1 MYISFFYSPQAAFSA
16 PCSSVQTRR
25 NVSDLKSVL
34 AEKIPEKQEEVKAFR
49 KQHGNTKVGEI
60 TVDMVR
66 NNLATY
72 VVLIISYII
81 TICSY
86 LKNRGHAK
94 VIAILMHFYWALATL
109 CHALEKCQQR
119 KSRNCI

>member
-1 MYISFFYSPQAAFSA
+1 MKNQNVHIFFYSPQAAAFTP

-66 NNLATY
+66 NNFFKYLRNRDL
-72 VVLIISYII
+72 LIP
-81 TICSY
+81 
-86 LKNRGHAK
+86 KK
-94 VIAILMHFYWALATL
+94 
-109 CHALEKCQQR
+109 
-119 KSRNCI
+119 

>member
-66 NNLATY
+66 N
-72 VVLIISYII
+72 I
-81 TICSY
+81 
-86 LKNRGHAK
+86 
-94 VIAILMHFYWALATL
+94 FF
-109 CHALEKCQQR
+109 
-119 KSRNCI
+119 